1 MVKARQISCKLRRL
15 CDGEYYWMLSSFKGA
30 ISRYEE
36 KSSMWYVDNIIRSH
50 DDLYVWECSPI
61 NAAMKMTWTNCS
73 YVIPNIF
80 QFPTPSGSMTTAT
93 KNNTSAIPKA
103 ATKLVWIF
111 DRSEL
116 MLLKRERGSRTGDLK
131 HGNWWS

>member
-1 MVKARQISCKLRRL
+1 
-15 CDGEYYWMLSSFKGA
+15 
-30 ISRYEE
+30 
-36 KSSMWYVDNIIRSH
+36 
-50 DDLYVWECSPI
+50 
-61 NAAMKMTWTNCS
+61 
-73 YVIPNIF
+73 
-80 QFPTPSGSMTTAT
+80 MTTAT

-131 HGNWWS
+131 QGNEVGGPNNYYKGSGIFILLNY